1 MQILTLNNIGG
12 GGILFQ
18 CGTIPLNET
27 FSGFITNLM
36 MCLPGHQTFVWPF
49 PIKKAPFENLLIHP
63 TQVAPGAVDPSQ
75 FHRLQVSKLQLGS
88 IHFCWIFL
96 LLNIFLDW
104 TQNSSTFAF
113 AKYVLS
119 LASVGSA
126 KYLFEWTQESFER
139 ILSGVL
145 EVLEKQGQQC
155 GVLIKYKKII
165 GIKYSPYIFL
175 FQHIVIVEYI
185 TLWSQSW
192 FSADTERWYWWLWCR
207 IFVMERR
214 NCVF

>member
-96 LLNIFLDW
+96 LLNIYSDRISAGFYNIFKIYFEIKHKWFPQDFTIQNIFSDW
-104 TQNSSTFAF
+104 TQNISTGF
-113 AKYVLS
+113 
-119 LASVGSA
+119 
-126 KYLFEWTQESFER
+126 
-139 ILSGVL
+139 
-145 EVLEKQGQQC
+145 C
-155 GVLIKYKKII
+155 
-165 GIKYSPYIFL
+165 
-175 FQHIVIVEYI
+175 
-185 TLWSQSW
+185 
-192 FSADTERWYWWLWCR
+192 
-207 IFVMERR
+207 
-214 NCVF
+214 

>member
-145 EVLEKQGQQC
+145 EVLEKQGQHC

-165 GIKYSPYIFL
+165 GLKYMI
-175 FQHIVIVEYI
+175 
-185 TLWSQSW
+185 
-192 FSADTERWYWWLWCR
+192 
-207 IFVMERR
+207 
-214 NCVF
+214 